1 MRSRILVL
9 LSALCF
15 GTTGTAAAF
24 APKGSSSLAIG
35 TARIIVGAGALLLVA
50 AFSPRAAHKKT
61 RARAWLLGAA
71 GMAGYQVTFFH
82 AVQLCGVMV
91 GTVIA
96 LGSAPAITGVLNL
109 VWLKKP
115 VTRTWVIAT
124 TFAILGVGLMT
135 VSKRSGT
142 EVISVLGV
150 LLALLAGLSYA
161 TFAITSKELLMAGV
175 SFQKA
180 MAGVFGLGALML
192 TPLLLIENM
201 SWLKEIRGISVAL
214 WLGVVATTV
223 AYLLYS
229 AGLKNLPAN
238 EAATLTLAE
247 PVTATI
253 FGVTLLAEHPPLL
266 TWVGALVVLAG
277 LAILAR
283 SPAQTSS

>member
-1 MRSRILVL
+1 
-9 LSALCF
+9 
-15 GTTGTAAAF
+15 
-24 APKGSSSLAIG
+24 
-35 TARIIVGAGALLLVA
+35 
-50 AFSPRAAHKKT
+50 
-61 RARAWLLGAA
+61 
-71 GMAGYQVTFFH
+71 
-82 AVQLCGVMV
+82 
-91 GTVIA
+91 
-96 LGSAPAITGVLNL
+96 
-109 VWLKKP
+109 
-115 VTRTWVIAT
+115 
-124 TFAILGVGLMT
+124 
-135 VSKRSGT
+135 
-142 EVISVLGV
+142 
-150 LLALLAGLSYA
+150 
-161 TFAITSKELLMAGV
+161 
-175 SFQKA
+175 
-180 MAGVFGLGALML
+180 ML

-283 SPAQTSS
+283 SPATKKI